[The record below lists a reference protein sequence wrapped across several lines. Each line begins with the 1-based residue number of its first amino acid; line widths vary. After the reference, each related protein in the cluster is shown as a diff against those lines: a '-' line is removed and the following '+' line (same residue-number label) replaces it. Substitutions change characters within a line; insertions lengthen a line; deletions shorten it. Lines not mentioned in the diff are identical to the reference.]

1 MSLTRMTFGN
11 STRSTDLTRG
21 KIKVLKTDEFF
32 GTEECCIIGKI
43 MAGAVSEEM
52 SISGT
57 NKKIVSVE
65 SHYGDRC
72 CTKNGAQVV
81 LMVSGAN
88 KRDYEYGQ
96 EIEFE
101 KALSETIAVKPKGR
115 IIIA

>member
-1 MSLTRMTFGN
+1 MSLVTMAFR
-11 STRSTDLTRG
+11 RDKSTDQTRG
-21 KIKVLKTDEFF
+21 KIKILKTDEFF
-32 GTEECCIIGKI
+32 GIDECCIIGKLLT
-43 MAGAVSEEM
+43 GAVTEEM

-57 NKKIVSVE
+57 DKKIVSVE
-65 SHYGDRC
+65 SHFGDRV

-96 EIEFE
+96 EVEFE
-101 KALSETIAVKPKGR
+101 KALTATVAAKPKGR